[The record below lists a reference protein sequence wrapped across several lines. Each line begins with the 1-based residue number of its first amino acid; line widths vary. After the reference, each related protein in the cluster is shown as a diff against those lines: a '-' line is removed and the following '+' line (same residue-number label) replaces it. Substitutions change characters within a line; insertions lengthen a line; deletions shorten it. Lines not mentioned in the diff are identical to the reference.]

1 MTDANGLAARLVS
14 ELRSPLSRVELGVSQ
29 LRRELETPT
38 TRELAAGISEA
49 VSQADREIDR
59 ILAILSP
66 LSPPRRSADLLPVL
80 ERLRHRVAP
89 ALDARGTRLEIDETG
104 VASLRADPLLVEQ
117 AVLGL
122 VRVGSSLVGTGGRLT
137 LSLAADGPRLAVVV
151 GGRAAEGRAPSV
163 DPGPAF
169 ASLLPWVV
177 RQRGQLSSV
186 RTASG
191 WEASLWLPGEPA

>member
-59 ILAILSP
+59 ILAILAP
-66 LSPPRRSADLLPVL
+66 LSPPRRSANLLPVL
-80 ERLRHRVAP
+80 ERLRNRVAP
-89 ALDARGTRLEIDETG
+89 ALEARGTRLEIDETG
-104 VASLRADPLLVEQ
+104 AASLRADPLLVEQ

-122 VRVGSSLVGTGGRLT
+122 VRVASSLVGTGGRLSLT
-137 LSLAADGPRLAVVV
+137 LAADGPRLVVVV
-151 GGRAAEGRAPSV
+151 GGRAAEDRGPAGN
-163 DPGPAF
+163 PGPAF
-169 ASLLPWVV
+169 ASLLPWVL
-177 RQRGQLSSV
+177 RHRGELSSV
-186 RTASG
+186 RSASG
-191 WEASLWLPGEPA
+191 WKASLWLPGEQA